1 MCFFPQEIKKKDK
14 KNMSSPKPT
23 SEKTGPSEETGI

>member
-1 MCFFPQEIKKKDK
+1 MCFFSQEIKKKDK

-23 SEKTGPSEETGI
+23 RALDGSDQVG